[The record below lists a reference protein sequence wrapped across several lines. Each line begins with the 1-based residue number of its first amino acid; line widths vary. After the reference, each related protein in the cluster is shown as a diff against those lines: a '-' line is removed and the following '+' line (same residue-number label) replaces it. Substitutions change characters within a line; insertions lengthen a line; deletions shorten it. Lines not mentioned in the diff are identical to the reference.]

1 MDSMNVLTAVVGLF
15 VGVLAISVPGGIKI
29 GKTIEKQQGHE
40 ARLKSHSDE
49 LKKLWDRLDK
59 SLERIAQAELKNAE
73 TSAKI
78 QGRMNTLEGQCTA
91 HRSSGN

>member
-15 VGVLAISVPGGIKI
+15 MGVLAISIPSGIKI

-40 ARLKSHSDE
+40 ARLKSHSE
-49 LKKLWDRLDK
+49 EMKKLWLRLDD
-59 SLERIAQAELKNAE
+59 SLERISRAELKNAE
-73 TSAKI
+73 TNAQI